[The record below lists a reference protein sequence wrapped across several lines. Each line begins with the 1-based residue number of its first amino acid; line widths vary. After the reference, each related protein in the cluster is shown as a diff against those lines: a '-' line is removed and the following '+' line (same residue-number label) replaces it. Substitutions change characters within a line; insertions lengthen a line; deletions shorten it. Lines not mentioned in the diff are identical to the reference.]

1 MKQLKKIKYTIAICL
16 LTILLAA
23 CEGFVE
29 IDPAPNLV
37 ETGKIFSSEETTEST
52 FLGIYQFMRASNL
65 SLTNGGM
72 SLYHGLSADEL
83 ELLVSNATYEPFFNN
98 AVPTNSGT
106 VGLFWGAGYRM
117 LYRTNAI
124 IEGVEKS
131 VDLSPAYKAVALG
144 EAHFLRAFYHFLLV
158 NNFGDIPLALSSV
171 YTDNMTRARDNVDVV
186 YKTIIDDLLYAVDN
200 LHDTHPSMGIY
211 RANRYAAMAL
221 LARVYLYVGNWE
233 RASFYA
239 HELISSPRFTLIDNV
254 ADVFLPASKENIWA
268 ISSIYSNNAEA
279 TVFVPRNASI
289 TPTTRI
295 SDKLVGAVD
304 GSDPRWMSWTGIWTS
319 KEGVAYYYPA
329 KYKNNAMTPVTEQ
342 LIVLRLA
349 EQYLIKAEALWK
361 LNKGGE
367 AIEVLNELRIKRGA
381 EALDPV
387 NDDKLIF
394 DAIMKERQIELFCEW
409 GHRWFDLKRLSLLD
423 QELVESKPNWKNYTK
438 VLPIPEAE
446 LLVNVNLTP
455 NEGYE

>member
-1 MKQLKKIKYTIAICL
+1 
-16 LTILLAA
+16 
-23 CEGFVE
+23 
-29 IDPAPNLV
+29 
-37 ETGKIFSSEETTEST
+37 
-52 FLGIYQFMRASNL
+52 
-65 SLTNGGM
+65 
-72 SLYHGLSADEL
+72 
-83 ELLVSNATYEPFFNN
+83 
-98 AVPTNSGT
+98 
-106 VGLFWGAGYRM
+106 
-117 LYRTNAI
+117 
-124 IEGVEKS
+124 
-131 VDLSPAYKAVALG
+131 
-144 EAHFLRAFYHFLLV
+144 LR
-158 NNFGDIPLALSSV
+158 
-171 YTDNMTRARDNVDVV
+171 
-186 YKTIIDDLLYAVDN
+186 
-200 LHDTHPSMGIY
+200 
-211 RANRYAAMAL
+211 
-221 LARVYLYVGNWE
+221 
-233 RASFYA
+233 
-239 HELISSPRFTLIDNV
+239 
-254 ADVFLPASKENIWA
+254 
-268 ISSIYSNNAEA
+268 
-279 TVFVPRNASI
+279 
-289 TPTTRI
+289 
-295 SDKLVGAVD
+295 GAVD